1 MKSLLIEISGHQT
14 IPNPELHLTLQ
25 IGSTVYDF
33 NTSLQSQTWQFKYT
47 DSKINYYDAAI
58 TLHNKKYLIDNSDQ
72 DLSNLCYV
80 IDSFSIDGNDISD
93 ILMTS
98 AQYRHCSN
106 ESTTEIIEPY
116 TNCLGYDG
124 SLEFRL
130 ITPIFCL
137 WLLDYKF

>member
-14 IPNPELHLTLQ
+14 IPSPGVHLTLQ
-25 IGSTVYDF
+25 IGDTVYNF
-33 NTSLQSQTWQFKYT
+33 NTNLQIQTWQFEYD

-58 TLHNKKYLIDNSDQ
+58 TLHNKKYLIDNSNQ
-72 DLSNLCYV
+72 NLSNLCYV

-93 ILMTS
+93 ILMSS

-106 ESTTEIIEPY
+106 ESTEVIEPY
-116 TNCLGYDG
+116 TNWLGYDG